1 MEPNQLLIRLLKR
14 IGVLDKEF
22 DTSPLETSSEGVIRT
37 LSRLGA
43 IQPETALPFI
53 AAQLGVDFWDL
64 EDSKLRDK
72 LEVASFVSTV
82 NPDFCWSK
90 CTVPLCVIEDAVYVG
105 MANPLDRESLK
116 TLEFTL
122 DQKVIPVLADEVALR
137 KVLTTYLPTDHSVFD
152 SSGKQTQGNVEIDSG
167 VNEDEDLSAEQG
179 DRPPIIKLTN
189 GILLD
194 AVKAGASDIH
204 LEPSVSGLEIRFRVD
219 GVMKHVIELPK
230 RLQPYVLSRFKL
242 LSGMDIS
249 VKRRPQDGRFRA
261 RLGGERVDVRVSSVP
276 TTYGE
281 KLVLRVLQSDARKL
295 DFTNLGVPTFLI
307 ETLKRCLEQKH
318 GLILVTGPTGSGK
331 TTTLYASLNEI
342 KNGTKNIETVEDPI
356 EYRLPGIQQIQ
367 VNETAGV
374 TFASALRS
382 VLRQDPDVIM
392 VGEIRDGETAQIALQ
407 AAQTGH
413 IVLSTL
419 HTNDAPSAITRLR
432 DLGCEPYA
440 ITSGLKAVLAQRL
453 IRTLCKCC
461 KQRATLEQCR
471 EDTKT
476 LAHYSINPTDT
487 FVPVG
492 CAECGNTG
500 YRGRAGVFSFLE
512 MTQELEVEIKD
523 GSLSEQALVVAR
535 RRGYEPLDEVAARL
549 VANGETSLEE
559 IKPYLPFIETPVEV
573 AVSRNT
579 STAVANST
587 PQSSSFEKQKVMIID
602 DDADVRNV
610 LEQMLALELYEVS
623 TAINGRDGLEQLFD
637 KIPDLILLDLNMPQM
652 NGREFLLRLR
662 SHPKAQN
669 IPVVVLTA
677 VDTEVSE
684 EEMLELGARD
694 FVGKAA
700 SRKILMS
707 RVRNALN
714 R

>member
-1 MEPNQLLIRLLKR
+1 MEPNHLLIKLLKR
-14 IGVLDKEF
+14 LGLVEKEF
-22 DTSPLETSSEGVIRT
+22 DISTLDTSKDGVL
-37 LSRLGA
+37 LSLSKMGL
-43 IQPETALPFI
+43 IDTNTALPLI
-53 AAQLGVDFWDL
+53 ASQLGIDYWDL
-64 EDSKLRDK
+64 EDSNVKENV
-72 LEVASFVSTV
+72 EVELYASRV

-90 CTVPLCVIEDAVYVG
+90 CAVPLCTIEDTIVVG
-105 MANPLDRESLK
+105 TANPLDRETLNN
-116 TLEFTL
+116 LEFSL
-122 DQKVIPVLADEVALR
+122 GQKVMPVLAEETILKKLLA
-137 KVLTTYLPTDHSVFD
+137 THLPTDHSLFD
-152 SSGKQTQGNVEIDSG
+152 TSAPVSQGHVEIVSTAPDE
-167 VNEDEDLSAEQG
+167 EDISAELG
-179 DRPPIIKLTN
+179 ERPPIIKLTN
-189 GILLD
+189 GILID

-204 LEPSVSGLEIRFRVD
+204 LEPSASGLEIRFRVD

-249 VKRRPQDGRFRA
+249 IKRRPQDGRFRA
-261 RLGGERVDVRVSSVP
+261 RLSGERVDVRVSSVP

-295 DFTNLGVPTFLI
+295 DFSRLGLPTPLI
-307 ETLKRCLEQKH
+307 SILKRCLEQKH

-331 TTTLYASLNEI
+331 TTTLYACMNEI
-342 KNGTKNIETVEDPI
+342 RNGTKNIETVEDPI

-367 VNETAGV
+367 VNETTGV

-419 HTNDAPSAITRLR
+419 HTNDAPSAITRLK
-432 DLGCEPYA
+432 DLGCEQYA

-461 KQRATLEQCR
+461 KRKVSSEECVEEAATLS
-471 EDTKT
+471 
-476 LAHYSINPTDT
+476 HYHIKPENMYAA
-487 FVPVG
+487 VG
-492 CAECGNTG
+492 CDECSNTG
-500 YRGRAGVFSFLE
+500 YRGRVGVFSFLE
-512 MTQELEVEIKD
+512 MTQELEAELKN
-523 GSLSEQALVVAR
+523 GELSERAIQIAR
-535 RRGYEPLDEVAARL
+535 KRGYEPLDEVAAKL
-549 VANGETSLEE
+549 VANGDTSLEE
-559 IKPYLPFIETPVEV
+559 IKPYLPLQQEN
-573 AVSRNT
+573 ALA
-579 STAVANST
+579 TATKKENPLDSKE
-587 PQSSSFEKQKVMIID
+587 SSSSGTFEKQKILIID

-610 LEQMLALELYEVS
+610 LEQMLALELYEVT
-623 TAINGRDGLEQLFD
+623 TAVNGRDGLEQLFE
-637 KIPDLILLDLNMPQM
+637 KEPDLILLDLNMPQM
-652 NGREFLLRLR
+652 NGRDFLLRLR

-677 VDTEVSE
+677 IDTEVTE

-694 FVGKAA
+694 FVGKAS
-700 SRKILMS
+700 SRKVLLS